1 VRVTEETKQ
10 ATRSRIL
17 EVTLGLLKSQ
27 GFDTTTTRDIARE
40 AGVAVGTLFN
50 YFATKEAIVMQ
61 LVADA
66 LDSAE
71 TAFERR
77 RQPGA
82 ALEEDLFLHIST
94 GLRQLRPLRSFLGP
108 VLETGFSPARS
119 TEPDGLADQLRTAH
133 LDAVARIL
141 IGHGR
146 HESASGLHLEMYW
159 LLYYGL
165 LSYWASDGSPK
176 QEDTMAM
183 LDQSMRMFV
192 NWLGAGTSPAIA
204 SPGGQD

>member
-1 VRVTEETKQ
+1 MRVTEETKQ

-71 TAFERR
+71 GAFEKR

-82 ALEEDLFLHIST
+82 GLEEDLFLHIST
-94 GLRQLRPLRSFLGP
+94 GLRQLRPLRSFLAP
-108 VLETGFSPARS
+108 VLEIGFSPARS
-119 TEPDGLADQLRTAH
+119 SNPNELADQLRTAH
-133 LDAVARIL
+133 LDTVARVL
-141 IGHGR
+141 IQHGR
-146 HESASGLHLEMYW
+146 QESATGLQLEMYW
-159 LLYYGL
+159 MLYYGL
-165 LSYWASDGSPK
+165 LSYWASDSSPK
-176 QEDTMAM
+176 QEDTFAM

-192 NWLGAGTSPAIA
+192 AWLGAGSKEHGAKEL
-204 SPGGQD
+204 